1 MGYLEVN
8 DEGIGGDVRILR
20 VVGDVDF
27 DAAPQLKRHI
37 MSRVDAGDRQ
47 FIVDL
52 SAVEFIDST
61 AIGVLVGAL
70 RRLAANG
77 GSLLVVCDNE
87 DIRGIFETVGLEHVI
102 PLHRSHEDAFAAL
115 AHAA

>member
-1 MGYLEVN
+1 MGYLEVS
-8 DEGIGGDVRILR
+8 DEAIGGDVRILSLT
-20 VVGDVDF
+20 GDVDF

-47 FIVDL
+47 LIVDL
-52 SAVEFIDST
+52 SEVEFIDST

-70 RRLAANG
+70 RRLGANG
-77 GSLLVVCDNE
+77 GSLTVVCNNE
-87 DIRGIFETVGLEHVI
+87 DIRGIFETVGLAHVF
-102 PLHRSHEDAFAAL
+102 PLHRSHEDALAAL

>member
-1 MGYLEVN
+1 MDCLEVN
-8 DEGIGGDVRILR
+8 EEGIGGDVRILR
-20 VVGDVDF
+20 VGGDVDF

-37 MSRVDAGDRQ
+37 MSRVDAGDRH

-52 SAVEFIDST
+52 SAVGFIDST

-70 RRLAANG
+70 RRLDANG

-102 PLHRSHEDAFAAL
+102 PLYRSHEDAFAAL
-115 AHAA
+115 ARAA

>member
-1 MGYLEVN
+1 MDCLEIN

-20 VVGDVDF
+20 VSGDVDF

-37 MSRVDAGDRQ
+37 MRRVDAGGLQ
-47 FIVDL
+47 FVVDL

-70 RRLAANG
+70 RRLGANG

-102 PLHRSHEDAFAAL
+102 PLYRSHEDALAAL
-115 AHAA
+115 APAA